1 MLAGTIDM
9 KRGTLPITKDK
20 RERDRYEARDVSN
33 YRETVDTRRGGFSN
47 YEETREW
54 ALRILEAL
62 VSLRR

>member
-47 YEETREW
+47 YDETRE
-54 ALRILEAL
+54 
-62 VSLRR
+62 